1 MSREE
6 RERMKQEYKEHYRQL
21 LEQKKRLAVYERK
34 AKVMQSLREIDPS
47 PVLESFQGAL
57 QAVRERI
64 VQAEARL
71 EVYLDHNA
79 STGIDK
85 ISLEETEAAEDF
97 TRKQNAKDI
106 LSEIRADMG
115 TIEQEME
122 KKAEEITSEKTVQTG
137 LRKASVDTGRTEPE
151 PDPARTNVNASK
163 TIGRKK
169 T

>member
-6 RERMKQEYKEHYRQL
+6 RERLKQEYKEHYKQL
-21 LEQKKRLAVYERK
+21 LEQKKRLAAYERK
-34 AKVMQSLREIDPS
+34 AKVMQSLREIDPN

-79 STGIDK
+79 SKEGGA
-85 ISLEETEAAEDF
+85 SLEEIQAAEDF
-97 TRKQNAKDI
+97 TRKQKAADL
-106 LSEIRADMG
+106 LSEIRAEMG
-115 TIEQEME
+115 TIERDLESR
-122 KKAEEITSEKTVQTG
+122 ADSLNSEKTMQPAEKS
-137 LRKASVDTGRTEPE
+137 LSNNKLASAE
-151 PDPARTNVNASK
+151 DPARTNAEVNK

>member
-6 RERMKQEYKEHYRQL
+6 RERLKQEYKEHYKQL
-21 LEQKKRLAVYERK
+21 LEQKKRLAAYERK
-34 AKVMQSLREIDPS
+34 AKVMQSLREIDPN

-71 EVYLDHNA
+71 EVYLDNNA
-79 STGIDK
+79 SKEGGA
-85 ISLEETEAAEDF
+85 SLEEVQAAEDF
-97 TRKQNAKDI
+97 TRKQKAADL
-106 LSEIRADMG
+106 LSEIRAEMG
-115 TIEQEME
+115 TIERDLESR
-122 KKAEEITSEKTVQTG
+122 ADSLNSEKTMQPAEKSISNNK
-137 LRKASVDTGRTEPE
+137 LASPE
-151 PDPARTNVNASK
+151 DPARTNTEVNK

>member
-21 LEQKKRLAVYERK
+21 LEQKKRLAAYERK
-34 AKVMQSLREIDPS
+34 ARVMQSLREIDPS

-79 STGIDK
+79 STGSEN
-85 ISLEETEAAEDF
+85 ISPEQAEAAHDF

-115 TIEQEME
+115 TIEREME
-122 KKAEEITSEKTVQTG
+122 KKAGEITSEKTVQTG
-137 LRKASVDTGRTEPE
+137 LRKASEDTGESE
-151 PDPARTNVNASK
+151 ADPARTNVNASK

>member
-6 RERMKQEYKEHYRQL
+6 RERLKQEYKEHYKQL
-21 LEQKKRLAVYERK
+21 LEQKKRLAAYERK
-34 AKVMQSLREIDPS
+34 AKVMQSLREMDPN

-79 STGIDK
+79 SSDGGGAG
-85 ISLEETEAAEDF
+85 LEQVQAAEDF
-97 TRKQNAKDI
+97 TRKQKAAD
-106 LSEIRADMG
+106 LMSQIRAEMG
-115 TIEQEME
+115 TIERDIETRAGSL
-122 KKAEEITSEKTVQTG
+122 KSEKTIQAG
-137 LRKASVDTGRTEPE
+137 EKGADENRIPHPE
-151 PDPARTNVNASK
+151 DPARTNTEVNK

>member
-6 RERMKQEYKEHYRQL
+6 RERLKQEYKEHYKQL
-21 LEQKKRLAVYERK
+21 LEQKKRLAAYERK
-34 AKVMQSLREIDPS
+34 AKVMQSLREIDPN

-79 STGIDK
+79 SKEGGV
-85 ISLEETEAAEDF
+85 SLEEIQAAEDF
-97 TRKQNAKDI
+97 TRKQKAADL
-106 LSEIRADMG
+106 LSEIRAEMG
-115 TIEQEME
+115 TIERDLESR
-122 KKAEEITSEKTVQTG
+122 ADSLNSEKTMQPAEKS
-137 LRKASVDTGRTEPE
+137 LSNNKLASAE
-151 PDPARTNVNASK
+151 DPARTNAEVNK